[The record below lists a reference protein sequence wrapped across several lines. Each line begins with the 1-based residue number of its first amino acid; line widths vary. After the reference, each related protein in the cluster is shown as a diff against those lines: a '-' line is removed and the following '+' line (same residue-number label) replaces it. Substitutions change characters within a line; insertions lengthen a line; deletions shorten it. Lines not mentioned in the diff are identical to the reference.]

1 MTGTGSR
8 RWIGTATL
16 MAMTFGLAA
25 PAFSAAPVPCPDG
38 TFRLSG
44 TVTSDITGQPLE
56 EVTSIGI
63 QSIDGTYADG
73 EGTDLP
79 GSTFSTCVPP
89 GEYVLSFFADSFM
102 FEWYDDVYDEAA
114 ATPVVVTDADVA
126 GVDASL
132 GWATITGRV
141 TGKRSGGPELLG
153 SISVTD
159 ATTGL
164 GFDNE
169 GTNADGVYTLSVPPG
184 RWAVSFA
191 ADYHWSEWYHNSKK
205 YSKATVIEVTPFTP
219 LISGIDA
226 KLKLCS
232 RTVPDFCFPR
242 DFNR

>member
-1 MTGTGSR
+1 MNRAGSR
-8 RWIGTATL
+8 RWIGIATL
-16 MAMTFGLAA
+16 MVVTLGLAA

-44 TVTSDITGQPLE
+44 TVTSDINGLPLTE
-56 EVTSIGI
+56 ITSVGI
-63 QSIDGTYADG
+63 QSIDGTYEDG

-102 FEWYDDVYDEAA
+102 FEWYNDAFDAA
-114 ATPVVVTDADVA
+114 SATPVVVTADVA
-126 GVDASL
+126 GLDASL

-141 TGKRSGGPELLG
+141 TDKKTGDPELLG
-153 SISVTD
+153 SISVVD
-159 ATTGL
+159 ATTGI

-184 RWAVSFA
+184 QWAVAFA
-191 ADYHWSEWYHNSKK
+191 ADYHWSEWFDNKK
-205 YSKATVIEVTPFTP
+205 KFSQARVIEVTPFTP

-226 KLKLCS
+226 ELRRCS

-242 DFNR
+242 NFNR